1 MIVSTYVV
9 FEMPEHGL
17 SISLHPRTLRL
28 IIVIFMVAQ
37 VRYLL
42 RLLRQRR
49 HGVEEEAERDV
60 ETASGTIARV
70 LVGTRIVGGNKE
82 TVASVRLFIPD

>member
-1 MIVSTYVV
+1 
-9 FEMPEHGL
+9 MPEHGL

-28 IIVIFMVAQ
+28 VIFGFMAAQ
-37 VRYLL
+37 MRYLL